1 MKVSWL
7 LGVFNAA
14 PSSIYRLVRAL
25 PCPVVLLLYPRE
37 LRARFSLGRIRGDD
51 YLPLYRAAHLGSSSG
66 ISKSAS
72 LFLCLCLPVGRDGI
86 GPCSVSARC
95 GHARSLQ
102 YWWHACKVGLYLSAA
117 SHTHTS
123 R

>member
-37 LRARFSLGRIRGDD
+37 LRARFSLGRIRGND
-51 YLPLYRAAHLGSSSG
+51 YLHCIELRILVVAVVLVSRQAC
-66 ISKSAS
+66 
-72 LFLCLCLPVGRDGI
+72 F
-86 GPCSVSARC
+86 SVSVCLWVVTVLARVPC
-95 GHARSLQ
+95 QLDVDMLVVCNIGGTRV
-102 YWWHACKVGLYLSAA
+102 K
-117 SHTHTS
+117 
-123 R
+123 